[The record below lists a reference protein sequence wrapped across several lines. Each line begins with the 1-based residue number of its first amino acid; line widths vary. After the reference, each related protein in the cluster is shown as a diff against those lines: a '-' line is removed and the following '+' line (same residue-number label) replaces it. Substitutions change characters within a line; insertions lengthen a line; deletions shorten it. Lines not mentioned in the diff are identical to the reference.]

1 MLNRRD
7 ALNLGATAAASV
19 LASTSGG
26 FAREHD
32 DSLRLVD
39 TNISLFHWPFRRL
52 PLDELVRLLKRLR
65 TLGVDQAWAG
75 SFEAVL
81 HRDMAGVNRRLAEA
95 CKNHNELVPIGSVN
109 LELPDWEEDLR
120 RCFDEHQMPGVRLH
134 PNYHAYTLND
144 PRFVKLL
151 KVATAAKRMVQIAA
165 LIEDTRTQHPSL
177 QTPDVELMPLLDLMP
192 SIPGAIVQ
200 ILNYRPRGA
209 VLERLAKT
217 PGIYLDTARVEG
229 TDGVPTLV
237 EKLPPGRV
245 LFGTHAPFLIPE
257 AAMIR
262 VHESGRLDA
271 ESLQALMSQ
280 NARAVLGRISP

>member
-165 LIEDTRTQHPSL
+165 LIEDSASVAA
-177 QTPDVELMPLLDLMP
+177 D
-192 SIPGAIVQ
+192 
-200 ILNYRPRGA
+200 
-209 VLERLAKT
+209 
-217 PGIYLDTARVEG
+217 AR
-229 TDGVPTLV
+229 
-237 EKLPPGRV
+237 R
-245 LFGTHAPFLIPE
+245 GTHASVGSD
-257 AAMIR
+257 A
-262 VHESGRLDA
+262 LDPRRDRA
-271 ESLQALMSQ
+271 DSQ
-280 NARAVLGRISP
+280 LSPQRRRAGATSEDARNLPRYGSR